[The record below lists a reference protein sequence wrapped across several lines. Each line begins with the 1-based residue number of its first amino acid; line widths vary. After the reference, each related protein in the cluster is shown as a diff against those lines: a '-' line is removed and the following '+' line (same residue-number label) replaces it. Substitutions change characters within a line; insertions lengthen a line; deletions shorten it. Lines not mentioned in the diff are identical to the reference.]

1 MIRHQ
6 AGAALAAL
14 ALTGASACGG
24 GQHAAAS
31 SVPASP
37 LPCTARTGVA
47 LPAGWPPAVPLPTGL
62 VVTRTEQRSG
72 GRLIAYGR
80 VGDDLHTVVQF
91 FNTRLPAAGFK
102 QRNGE
107 IDRYDAE
114 SDFVGRTAQG
124 RWTVGRSPECQDQS
138 SVTLLVQPKGTAGGS
153 SG

>member
-1 MIRHQ
+1 MIGHQ
-6 AGAALAAL
+6 AAVALAAL

-24 GQHAAAS
+24 GRHAAAS
-31 SVPASP
+31 SEPASP

-47 LPAGWPPAVPLPTGL
+47 LPAGWPSAVPLPTGL
-62 VVTRTEQRSG
+62 VVTRTERRSG
-72 GRLIAYGR
+72 SRLIASGR

-91 FNTRLPAAGFK
+91 FNSRLPAAGFA

-114 SDFVGRTAQG
+114 SDFVGGTVQG
-124 RWTVGRSPECQDQS
+124 RWTVGRSPECKDQS
-138 SVTLLVQPKGTAGGS
+138 SVTLLVQPRGAVAGS

>member
-6 AGAALAAL
+6 LGAALAAL

-24 GQHAAAS
+24 GHRAAAS
-31 SVPASP
+31 SVPAGP

-62 VVTRTEQRSG
+62 VITRTEQRSG

-80 VGDDLHTVVQF
+80 VGDDLHTVVRF
-91 FNTRLPAAGFK
+91 FNARLPAAGFV

-114 SDFVGRTAQG
+114 SDFVGRAVRG
-124 RWTVGRSPECQDQS
+124 RWTAGRSPECIGQS
-138 SVTLLVQPKGTAGGS
+138 SVTVLLQPGGTAGTS